1 MTGMKHLQKGLSLI
15 ELMVAI
21 VIGLLLVA
29 GVTQLFANNSQ
40 IYNVQDN
47 RARIQENGR
56 YALHALTEAIQ
67 RAGYIGCA
75 TRSAPNI
82 TNTLN
87 SNPAFLEDFAVS
99 LQGNNATGP
108 NTWIP
113 SQDASITNPLSGND
127 IITVRT
133 GIGSPIRVLAHDN
146 SNQQIGLGT
155 NHGLATNDIVMVS
168 DCLSAVILQIE
179 NVVGNDIIY
188 DNSIDL
194 QFDIP
199 SAHITRLATRSL
211 YIRANPDGLPALYQR
226 INNDAPQELVSG
238 IENLQI
244 LFGEDTNQDGAA
256 NVYISANAVSDWSDV
271 VSVRVTLDAT
281 SIEDNLALQQRAE
294 GDRRL
299 STSFQKTIALR
310 NRLP

>member
-1 MTGMKHLQKGLSLI
+1 MNGIKHLQKGLSLI

-29 GVTQLFANNSQ
+29 GVTQLFANNRQ
-40 IYNVQDN
+40 VYNVQDN
-47 RARIQENGR
+47 RARMQENGR

-75 TRSAPNI
+75 TRSGPNI
-82 TNTLN
+82 TNTLD
-87 SNPAFLEDFAVS
+87 SNPGFLEDFEIS
-99 LQGNNATGP
+99 LQGNNASGP
-108 NTWIP
+108 SNWTP
-113 SQDASITNPLSGND
+113 SQDASISSPLSGND

-133 GIGSPIRVLAHDN
+133 GIGSPIRVLDHDS
-146 SNQQIGLGT
+146 SNQQIELGS
-155 NHGLATNDIVMVS
+155 NHGLAANDIVMVS

-179 NVVGNDIIY
+179 NVVGNNITY
-188 DNSIDL
+188 DADIDL

-211 YIRANPDGLPALYQR
+211 YIRTNPDGLPALYQR
-226 INNDAPQELVSG
+226 INNDAAQELVTG

-256 NVYISANAVSDWSDV
+256 NVYVSANTIGDWGDV
-271 VSVRVTLDAT
+271 VSVRVMLDAT
-281 SIEDNLALQQRAE
+281 SIEDNVALQQRAE